1 MTNLFDFIDW
11 RGDLSFDQVP
21 PCQVDL
27 LIFSEIIHAP
37 LENLEKGYE
46 GQTLLS
52 LSSQVYPKA
61 VKGKANS
68 LLPSRYKIWDKMK
81 SLRRFA
87 EVRLENFTAR
97 FEHENNRQ
105 FAAGLFSLNE
115 NTAVVAFRG
124 TDSTITGW
132 KEDLMMGFTS
142 PVPAQSDSLEYLN
155 SIPAKYTTLYV
166 CGHSKGG
173 NLAMYSSALCNDQ
186 ERIKVVYS
194 FDGPGLDSSVLC
206 TQGWNNILTRT
217 RLIIPESSIIG
228 LLMGHISDYTIITS
242 DSMSIMQ
249 HNPFYWHVLGPQ
261 FVEAQKTTKS
271 SKINDKALHEFLDKC
286 SVEQI
291 RVLVETSFDLFDAIG
306 AETLGDIPKAAMTH
320 IPQIKKVL
328 SKLNPEDSQLIREAF
343 RILGSSYGK
352 FFMEVMKKTA
362 E

>member
-11 RGDLSFDQVP
+11 RGDLSFNQVP

-52 LSSQVYPKA
+52 LSSQVYPKP
-61 VKGKANS
+61 VRGKENS
-68 LLPSRYKIWDKMK
+68 LLPSRYIIWEKMK

-97 FEHENNRQ
+97 FEHENSRQ

-124 TDSTITGW
+124 TDSTLTGW

-155 SIPAKYTTLYV
+155 SIPGKYTTLYV

-173 NLAMYSSALCNDQ
+173 NLAMYSSALCSNQD
-186 ERIKVVYS
+186 RIKVVYS
-194 FDGPGLDSSVLC
+194 FDGPGLDKSVLC
-206 TQGWNNILTRT
+206 TDGWKNILPRT

-228 LLMGHISDYTIITS
+228 LLMGHINDYRIITS

-249 HNPFYWHVLGPQ
+249 HNPFYWHVMGPQ
-261 FVEAQKTTKS
+261 FIEAQNTTKS
-271 SKINDKALHEFLDKC
+271 SKINDKALHAFLDNC

-306 AETLGDIPKAAMTH
+306 AQTLGDIPKSAMTH
-320 IPQIKKVL
+320 IPQIREIL
-328 SKLNPEDSQLIREAF
+328 SKLSPENSELIKAAF
-343 RILGSSYGK
+343 KTLGSSYGK
-352 FFMEVMKKTA
+352 YIREIMKKTS